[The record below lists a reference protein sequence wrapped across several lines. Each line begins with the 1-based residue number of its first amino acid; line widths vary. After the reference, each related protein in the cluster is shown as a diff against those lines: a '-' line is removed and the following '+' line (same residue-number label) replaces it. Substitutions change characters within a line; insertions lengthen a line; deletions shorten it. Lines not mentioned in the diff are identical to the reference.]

1 MCLLQIYIDSKLK
14 DHIVDALLER
24 SLNNFY
30 YTDCNKYAA
39 IDLLLSEREQ
49 VSGRKEYG
57 SLCLFVKYDVAI
69 ELSEFFHQI
78 YGKEDV
84 NCFVFRGI
92 ERL

>member
-39 IDLLLSEREQ
+39 IDLLLSER
-49 VSGRKEYG
+49 
-57 SLCLFVKYDVAI
+57 
-69 ELSEFFHQI
+69 
-78 YGKEDV
+78 
-84 NCFVFRGI
+84 
-92 ERL
+92 